1 VKGLRSH
8 FQQICNYQPFGEE
21 IALVCSRAGMSKIQV
36 CDIYS
41 LTIKA
46 PSTDAVRVFLPRRF
60 TLIFS
65 DVDIDMI
72 NDGIIQD

>member
-1 VKGLRSH
+1 MAYL
-8 FQQICNYQPFGEE
+8 
-21 IALVCSRAGMSKIQV
+21 L
-36 CDIYS
+36 

-46 PSTDAVRVFLPRRF
+46 PSTDAVLVFLPRRF

-72 NDGIIQD
+72 NHGMIKINLIYQGICE